1 MVGCVGVIVTVSTGR
16 CLPRTLHGR
25 VSGGGMKFV
34 EFLHFLN
41 YEAQLIAFQRLLIV
55 MNIQVLGLGYVAG
68 GR

>member
-41 YEAQLIAFQRLLIV
+41 YEAQLNSIPTATHCDEHSSFGA
-55 MNIQVLGLGYVAG
+55 GLR
-68 GR
+68 GRW